1 MQENPSLKPQWEPS
15 YSSPA
20 HLSCALNALGTINF
34 FRSYCLLLCL
44 QCLHGINTTASSA
57 SLRNHTSTMPY
68 HTATQTLSWATPFC
82 QMATIH
88 EKHHWTYFKVR
99 CKANYYL
106 NNLKGRF
113 LRHVGF
119 TSMKVCSIVKLG
131 WHKDMAQKEN
141 MQIFKNP
148 LFNKEAYRRVDHE
161 NTKKLFSNRLI
172 IKGIFY
178 GI

>member
-68 HTATQTLSWATPFC
+68 HAATQTLSWATPFC

-106 NNLKGRF
+106 NNLKGRL

-119 TSMKVCSIVKLG
+119 TSMKSVALSNWGGIKTWLRKRTCKYSKTPYLI
-131 WHKDMAQKEN
+131 
-141 MQIFKNP
+141 
-148 LFNKEAYRRVDHE
+148 RRHTE
-161 NTKKLFSNRLI
+161 E
-172 IKGIFY
+172 
-178 GI
+178 